1 MTMTFLR
8 NVLIAALPATGLAL
22 AAKNRAVQQDENNA
36 GGCRELF
43 RRVRRHANV
52 TRLVR
57 GRCTR
62 QREREESSL
71 HTMNA
76 SFVRAMNGTR
86 WCLLLHLLVG
96 SRKARGAERSTSASS
111 VRARCSLAACTPQ
124 PTHVALH
131 RCLKATC
138 KTSVHRVRTALL
150 ALSLPCASAPHQ
162 PRHVSMTPD
171 PAEQLPAPARVVF
184 VPRPGLE
191 EHVHLEADDVCT

>member
-1 MTMTFLR
+1 MPLSCANIIR
-8 NVLIAALPATGLAL
+8 LEVHVLFKAGA
-22 AAKNRAVQQDENNA
+22 RDENNA
-36 GGCRELF
+36 DGCRELF
-43 RRVRRHANV
+43 HRVRRHANV
-52 TRLVR
+52 PRLMR
-57 GRCTR
+57 GRCAR
-62 QREREESSL
+62 QREREEGSL

-76 SFVRAMNGTR
+76 GFVRAMNGTR

-111 VRARCSLAACTPQ
+111 VRARCSRAACTPQ
-124 PTHVALH
+124 PTHAALH

-162 PRHVSMTPD
+162 PRYVSMTPD